1 MSFGETQGGVGGLFL
16 VARATVH
23 RSTVSDQQPHTPED
37 EFEVEIWEKMPN
49 RRHIL
54 VMDRPLLER
63 FVKQARKALED
74 QG

>member
-1 MSFGETQGGVGGLFL
+1 MTFGETQGGVGGLFL

-23 RSTVSDQQPHTPED
+23 RSTVSDQQPPED

-63 FVKQARKALED
+63 FVKQAREELED